1 MLVGEVAASKWRTID
16 RVDGAGENRHM
27 GVRSGMGT
35 ILVETG
41 SIWRRIF
48 LLDRVTA
55 SEEQKAG
62 LARVLH
68 SRYQKLCAGELYRA
82 DGQPLREPTEAITL
96 DTGMMLI
103 GLSECLRSPSQAEK
117 VLRDIVMLFFGA
129 VGIPSEI
136 CRKIDRAKLDLRRQL
151 EMLSL
156 WTQYRQNAP
165 LMPVINFGAA
175 LLSRGDPQLPQT
187 GNQPAARMA
196 RALLPD
202 EWAIYS
208 KTVSFF
214 GYAVDEPRIAQDLE
228 AYRSFPHDQAA

>member
-1 MLVGEVAASKWRTID
+1 
-16 RVDGAGENRHM
+16 
-27 GVRSGMGT
+27 MGT

-41 SIWRRIF
+41 SFWRRIF

-103 GLSECLRSPSQAEK
+103 GLSECLRSSSQAEK

-187 GNQPAARMA
+187 GNQSAERMA

-202 EWAIYS
+202 AWAIYS